1 MISKSVIPK
10 KLLNESTRF
19 RKAIEQYIDSSPHK
33 LLAKFPAGCCKIT
46 SFLLARRFVEQGF
59 GKAKYVWG
67 YRSIFNYS
75 SHGWL
80 QFDNLIVD
88 ITADQFESGNPSV
101 TVTFDQSFY
110 LQFKPHKFFDYDSY
124 MQFSE
129 SYKRDHDEIYN
140 SIISTLE

>member
-1 MISKSVIPK
+1 MISESITPQ

-19 RKAIEQYIDSSPHK
+19 RKAIDRYIYGSPHRF
-33 LLAKFPAGCCKIT
+33 LAKFPSGCCKTT
-46 SFLLARRFVEQGF
+46 SFLLARRLVEQGF

-67 YRSIFNYS
+67 DRSIDHSS

-110 LQFKPHKFFDYDSY
+110 LQFKPYNFFGYDSY
-124 MQFSE
+124 MHFDA
-129 SYKRDHDEIYN
+129 SYKTHHDEMYY
-140 SIISTLE
+140 SIISILE